1 MARVL
6 FLSKDES
13 LAALLTA
20 TGHVVVRSADDTH
33 DLVVADVP
41 MPQSARPVV
50 VYTQPDD
57 VAARIQALELGAADV
72 FDARF
77 APSQMM
83 ARVGAVARRT
93 APDRVEAD
101 GCTLDLA
108 AQTATREGRCVELTA
123 REVDVVRW
131 LHEHK
136 NRIVSRAEL
145 LQHVWGVS
153 PDNTTRAVDVAISA
167 LRAKLERNPRS
178 PAIIRSKKN
187 AGYRWG

>member
-1 MARVL
+1 
-6 FLSKDES
+6 
-13 LAALLTA
+13 
-20 TGHVVVRSADDTH
+20 VRSATDAH

-41 MPQSARPVV
+41 MPQSARPVIV
-50 VYTQPDD
+50 CTRPDD

-72 FDARF
+72 FDAHF

-83 ARVGAVARRT
+83 ARVGAVARRA
-93 APDRVEAD
+93 APDRIEVD

-108 AQTATREGRCVELTA
+108 AQTILRDGRSVELTA

-136 NRIVSRAEL
+136 NRVVSRAEL

-167 LRAKLERNPRS
+167 LRAKLERDPRS
-178 PAIIRSKKN
+178 PVIIRSKKN
-187 AGYRWG
+187 AGYRWCA